1 MLRGRAV
8 TLRPVTEADVPA
20 LATIRATP
28 EVRRW
33 WRGGDDLAAS
43 VRADLADDTLAVY
56 AIEDAGRL
64 VGAIQWYAE
73 TDPDYRHVSLD
84 VFLDPTVRG
93 TGLGGDAI
101 RTLVRHLVDE
111 YGHRRFTVDPAAA
124 NTAAIR
130 AYAKVGFRPVGVMR
144 RYERGAD
151 GRWHDALLM
160 DLLAEELAD

>member
-8 TLRPVTEADVPA
+8 TLRPVTDADVPA
-20 LATIRATP
+20 LAAIRATP

-33 WRGGDDLAAS
+33 WRGGDDLAES
-43 VRADLADDTLAVY
+43 VRADLADDALTVY
-56 AIEDAGRL
+56 AVEHDGRL

-73 TDPDYRHVSLD
+73 TDPDYRHASLD
-84 VFLDPTVRG
+84 VFL
-93 TGLGGDAI
+93 
-101 RTLVRHLVDE
+101 
-111 YGHRRFTVDPAAA
+111 DPAAA

-130 AYAKVGFRPVGVMR
+130 AYAKVGFRPVGIMR

-160 DLLAEELAD
+160 DLLAEDLAG